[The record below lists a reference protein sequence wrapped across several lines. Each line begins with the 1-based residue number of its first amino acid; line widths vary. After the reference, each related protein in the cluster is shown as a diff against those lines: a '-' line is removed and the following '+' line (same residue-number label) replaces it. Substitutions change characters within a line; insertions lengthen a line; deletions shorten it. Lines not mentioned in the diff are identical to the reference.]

1 MASSTYGPGKQGV
14 AEVRQSR
21 RTRLTHPSHT
31 CHLEA
36 SCLRP
41 CRGEGNRGR
50 ITPAEPLCSKS
61 SVPQDA
67 DAIVSQGPVGW
78 QLCLC
83 RDVHRGRANT
93 STLAPSC
100 AMACALTG
108 QLRRVGQGQEDDSPG
123 EPSGHLPSLIVA
135 LPWWVSSVRTPRE
148 LVQML
153 VSRSH
158 F

>member
-1 MASSTYGPGKQGV
+1 MASSTSGPGEQGV
-14 AEVRQSR
+14 AEVRQSG
-21 RTRLTHPSHT
+21 RTKVTHLSHT

-36 SCLRP
+36 SSLRP

-61 SVPQDA
+61 SVPQAA
-67 DAIVSQGPVGW
+67 DAIVSQGPAGW
-78 QLCLC
+78 QLRLC
-83 RDVHRGRANT
+83 RDVHRGRAHA

-100 AMACALTG
+100 AMACTLTG
-108 QLRRVGQGQEDDSPG
+108 QLRRVGQGQEGDSPG
-123 EPSGHLPSLIVA
+123 EPSGHQPSLIVA
-135 LPWWVSSVRTPRE
+135 LPWWVSTIRTPRE
-148 LVQML
+148 LVQMP